1 MVLRQIS
8 GMADAEVQVLRL
20 EDRLRTA
27 MLRGDVDELDALID
41 DRMVFIGPD
50 GLVYGKE
57 DDLALH
63 RSGEQR
69 LRSLELREFGIE
81 VHAASAVVATVTDLE
96 GNFRGERF
104 AGRYRYLRVWSR
116 AGLDWRVVAGSVSS
130 LPADFAR

>member
-8 GMADAEVQVLRL
+8 GMVDVEAQILRL
-20 EDRLRTA
+20 EDRLRAA
-27 MLRGDVDELDALID
+27 MLRSDVDELDELID
-41 DRMVFIGPD
+41 DRLVFVGPD

-69 LRSLELREFGIE
+69 LRRLELREFGIE
-81 VHAASAVVATVTDLE
+81 VHAGSAVVATVTDLE
-96 GNFRGERF
+96 GSFRGHGF

-116 AGLDWRVVAGSVSS
+116 SGLDWRVIAGSVCSVSS
-130 LPADFAR
+130 DDWR